1 MRTPKAIKRLVD
13 ILAALP
19 GIGPRQAVRLA
30 FYLIRQGKS
39 SQKELEEAIASLQ
52 LVGICSRC
60 FYIHEGEGLCEI
72 CADEK
77 RDKSIIAI
85 VEKETDLMSIEST
98 GKFKGR
104 FLVLGEFGRGGLL
117 EADQKL
123 KLKSLRSWITKE
135 LGGKAKEII
144 VAFNPNTQ
152 GDFLAT
158 QITKELEGA
167 AEKMTRL
174 GMGIPSGGEIE
185 FADEETLGSA
195 LERRN

>member
-1 MRTPKAIKRLVD
+1 MRTPKVIKSLVD

-52 LVGICSRC
+52 LVGICGRC

-77 RDKSIIAI
+77 RDHSVIAI

-123 KLKSLRSWITKE
+123 KLKSLKSWIEKE
-135 LGGKAKEII
+135 LGGKAKEIVI
-144 VAFNPNTQ
+144 AFNPNTQ
-152 GDFLAT
+152 GDFVAT

-167 AEKMTRL
+167 AKKMTRL

-185 FADEETLGSA
+185 FADEEALGSA
-195 LERRN
+195 LERRD

>member
-1 MRTPKAIKRLVD
+1 
-13 ILAALP
+13 
-19 GIGPRQAVRLA
+19 
-30 FYLIRQGKS
+30 
-39 SQKELEEAIASLQ
+39 
-52 LVGICSRC
+52 
-60 FYIHEGEGLCEI
+60 
-72 CADEK
+72 
-77 RDKSIIAI
+77 
-85 VEKETDLMSIEST
+85 MSIENT
-98 GKFKGR
+98 EKFRGR

-123 KLKSLRSWITKE
+123 KLKSLRTWISKE

-158 QITKELEGA
+158 QISKELEGTTD
-167 AEKMTRL
+167 KMTRL

-195 LERRN
+195 LERRK

>member
-1 MRTPKAIKRLVD
+1 MRTPKVIKQLVD

-39 SQKELEEAIASLQ
+39 FQKELEEAIVSLQ
-52 LVGICSRC
+52 SVGICSRC
-60 FYIHEGEGLCEI
+60 FYIHEGTGLCEI
-72 CADEK
+72 CTDSK
-77 RDKSIIAI
+77 RDQSIIAI

-98 GKFKGR
+98 GKFRGR

-135 LGGKAKEII
+135 LGGKAKEIVI
-144 VAFNPNTQ
+144 AFNPNTQ

-158 QITKELEGA
+158 QIAKELEGV
-167 AEKMTRL
+167 AEKMSRL

-195 LERRN
+195 LEGRG

>member
-1 MRTPKAIKRLVD
+1 MRTPKAIKGLVD

-19 GIGPRQAVRLA
+19 GIGPRQAIRLA
-30 FYLIRQGKS
+30 FHLIRQGKS
-39 SQKELEEAIASLQ
+39 YQKELEEAILSLQ
-52 LVGICSRC
+52 SVGICSRC
-60 FYIHEGEGLCEI
+60 FYIHEGTGLCEI
-72 CADEK
+72 CTDDK

-98 GKFKGR
+98 GKFRGR

-123 KLKSLRSWITKE
+123 KLKSLRSWIGKE
-135 LGGKAKEII
+135 LEGKAKEIVI
-144 VAFNPNTQ
+144 AFNPNTQ
-152 GDFLAT
+152 GDFVAT
-158 QITKELEGA
+158 QIAKELEGA

-195 LERRN
+195 LERRG

>member
-30 FYLIRQGKS
+30 FHLIRQGKS
-39 SQKELEEAIASLQ
+39 AQKGLEDAVASLQ
-52 LVGICSRC
+52 FVGICNQC

-72 CADEK
+72 CADDK
-77 RDKSIIAI
+77 RDQSIIAI
-85 VEKETDLMSIEST
+85 VEKETDLMSIENT
-98 GKFKGR
+98 GKFRGR

-123 KLKSLRSWITKE
+123 KLKSLKSWIAKRFN
-135 LGGKAKEII
+135 GKAQEII
-144 VAFNPNTQ
+144 IAFNPDTQ

-158 QITKELEGA
+158 QIIKELEGT

-185 FADEETLGSA
+185 FADEETLGNA
-195 LERRN
+195 LERRR

>member
-1 MRTPKAIKRLVD
+1 MRTPKAIKGLVD

-19 GIGPRQAVRLA
+19 GIGPRQAIRLA
-30 FYLIRQGKS
+30 FHLIRQGKS
-39 SQKELEEAIASLQ
+39 YQKELEEAILSLQ
-52 LVGICSRC
+52 SVGICSRC
-60 FYIHEGEGLCEI
+60 FYIHEGTGLCEI
-72 CADEK
+72 CTDDK

-98 GKFKGR
+98 GKFRGR

-123 KLKSLRSWITKE
+123 KLKSLRSWIGKE
-135 LGGKAKEII
+135 LGGKAKEIVI
-144 VAFNPNTQ
+144 AFNPNTQ
-152 GDFLAT
+152 GDFVAT
-158 QITKELEGA
+158 QIAKELEGA

-195 LERRN
+195 LERRG

>member
-1 MRTPKAIKRLVD
+1 MRIPKVIKQLVD

-30 FYLIRQGKS
+30 FYLIRQGKN
-39 SQKELEEAIASLQ
+39 SQRELEEAIASLQ
-52 LVGICSRC
+52 SVGICSRC
-60 FYIHEGEGLCEI
+60 FYIHEGAGFCEI

-77 RDKSIIAI
+77 RDQSIIAI

-98 GKFKGR
+98 GKFTGR

-123 KLKSLRSWITKE
+123 KLKSLRSWIVKE
-135 LGGKAKEII
+135 LSGKAKEIVI
-144 VAFNPNTQ
+144 AFNPNTQ

-158 QITKELEGA
+158 QIAKELEGT

-195 LERRN
+195 LERRG

>member
-1 MRTPKAIKRLVD
+1 MRTPKVIKSLVD

-52 LVGICSRC
+52 LVGICGRC

-77 RDKSIIAI
+77 RDHSVIAI

-135 LGGKAKEII
+135 LNGKAKEIVI
-144 VAFNPNTQ
+144 AFNPNTQ

-158 QITKELEGA
+158 QITKELEDTT
-167 AEKMTRL
+167 EMMTRL
-174 GMGIPSGGEIE
+174 GIGIPSGGEIE
-185 FADEETLGSA
+185 VADEETLGSA
-195 LERRN
+195 LERRG